1 MYDTLVNCFVE
12 EVTHPDTNIFVEE
25 VTHPDTN
32 ITLLGEGE
40 GEGEGEAKDEG
51 IRVEESAGES
61 LYVYDEEALALY
73 SGSAGNANSDEQRQM
88 AAEAAKDL

>member
-12 EVTHPDTNIFVEE
+12 EVTHPDK
-25 VTHPDTN
+25 N

-40 GEGEGEAKDEG
+40 GEGEAKEEG
-51 IRVEESAGES
+51 IRFEESAGES